1 MAGFR
6 PENRVIGLR
15 RFTAACNRILRP
27 RRKIHKNPRH
37 VRGFLYKTEQKFRPS
52 GGTFVPPGFVR
63 AAGSAHPLRSK
74 AWFRSRF
81 VQRPTRP
88 HTGNSN
94 THTHPAAF
102 PHFGLRIGR
111 SAAHDGFCL
120 MLLGSPPDMVHSPPL
135 RSTGSSSPCEWL
147 PRRMCAPCYPHSPR

>member
-15 RFTAACNRILRP
+15 RFTAAFNRILRP

-63 AAGSAHPLRSK
+63 AAGSAYPFDRKRGFDRESFSAPQDRTQVIRIHTPGGLSAFR
-74 AWFRSRF
+74 AQNRQICGTRWFLLNAALF
-81 VQRPTRP
+81 
-88 HTGNSN
+88 
-94 THTHPAAF
+94 PA
-102 PHFGLRIGR
+102 
-111 SAAHDGFCL
+111 
-120 MLLGSPPDMVHSPPL
+120 
-135 RSTGSSSPCEWL
+135 
-147 PRRMCAPCYPHSPR
+147 